1 MNLFERWR
9 SVGSAEGA
17 RPSRAAATLGV
28 RSAFSGDIVGPGDL
42 RVAGKL
48 EGAVRVG
55 GLLEIVAGGSVE
67 PEVEAGEMRV
77 AGGAAGR
84 IRVHGVLA
92 AEAGGHI
99 SGEMTA
105 GRWTI
110 DEGAVV
116 DGTINRSTP
125 TSAN

>member
-9 SVGSAEGA
+9 SVGPAEGG
-17 RPSRAAATLGV
+17 RRSRTIATLGG
-28 RSAFSGDIVGPGDL
+28 RSAFHGDIVGPGDL
-42 RVAGKL
+42 VVGGKL

-55 GLLEIVAGGSVE
+55 GRLEILAGGSVE
-67 PEVEAGEMRV
+67 PEVEAGEMQV
-77 AGGAAGR
+77 AGRATGR

-92 AEAGGHI
+92 AKAGGHL

-110 DEGAVV
+110 DGGAVV
-116 DGTINRSTP
+116 DGTINQSTP